1 MVDNDMANLVFARS
15 TDVNLDC
22 VKIFEDLRNN
32 ENIGNGGGK
41 PNFVNAK
48 IVRSRSDKVVEALI
62 NKSLE
67 SISP

>member
-1 MVDNDMANLVFARS
+1 MANLVFARS
-15 TDVNLDC
+15 NDVNLDC
-22 VKIFEDLRNN
+22 VKIFEDLRNV

-41 PNFVNAK
+41 SNFVNAK

-67 SISP
+67 SI

>member
-1 MVDNDMANLVFARS
+1 MANLVFARS
-15 TDVNLDC
+15 NDVNLDC
-22 VKIFEDLRNN
+22 VKIFEDLRND

-48 IVRSRSDKVVEALI
+48 IAERSDKVVEALI